1 MVGAESPERV
11 THGFCL
17 SDSRWLHGM
26 LEAREHPKII
36 ENRQCRLSPGWYA
49 VSLSH
54 SASTGV
60 YEEMSFRK
68 RYPNYPGPMAYRT
81 GQVRGLVKVGY
92 SLPQGACKG
101 HRWAAPDYDVANV
114 ITEVLPF
121 DPERPGPS
129 VRGYFGAFPLKGAE
143 RPTRAAAN
151 FAIGAGH
158 RRKTHAEACLP
169 EQPGVW
175 QTQAVNP
182 SRALTAKGTQAH
194 QASQK
199 AKALQG
205 GRRLAS
211 KNGKQV
217 PTQPSAGASAGKV
230 AKRKVAP
237 VTKRPKAALSPSLR
251 TFVARPIDPV
261 VL

>member
-17 SDSRWLHGM
+17 SDSRWMHGM
-26 LEAREHPKII
+26 LEAREHSKII
-36 ENRQCRLSPGWYA
+36 ENRQCRFSPGWYA

-68 RYPNYPGPMAYRT
+68 RYPDYPGPMAYRT

-92 SLPQGACKG
+92 SLPQGACKS
-101 HRWAAPDYDVANV
+101 HRWAAPDYDVANI

-129 VRGYFGAFPLKGAE
+129 VRGNFGTFPLKGAE
-143 RPTRAAAN
+143 RATRASAN

-158 RRKTHAEACLP
+158 RRKTHAEAALP
-169 EQPGVW
+169 EQPNVW

-182 SRALTAKGTQAH
+182 SRAAKGAQAR

-205 GRRLAS
+205 GRQPAS
-211 KNGKQV
+211 KDGKQV
-217 PTQPSAGASAGKV
+217 STQSSAGASAGAV
-230 AKRKVAP
+230 AKRKMAP
-237 VTKRPKAALSPSLR
+237 VTKRPKVALSPSLR
-251 TFVARPIDPV
+251 TFVARPTDPAV
-261 VL
+261 V

>member
-158 RRKTHAEACLP
+158 RRKRASPSSPASGRPKRSTLP
-169 EQPGVW
+169 
-175 QTQAVNP
+175 
-182 SRALTAKGTQAH
+182 ALLRP
-194 QASQK
+194 K
-199 AKALQG
+199 A
-205 GRRLAS
+205 
-211 KNGKQV
+211 
-217 PTQPSAGASAGKV
+217 P
-230 AKRKVAP
+230 KR
-237 VTKRPKAALSPSLR
+237 TKRPKKPKRFKVVAAWRPKTASKCPRSRRPAHRPARWPS
-251 TFVARPIDPV
+251 ARWRR
-261 VL
+261 